1 MYITRARCVNLP
13 RFGGCHL
20 FLPILPGRGPEVP
33 GGCRVIQAPR
43 FRVFDV
49 GIVNELARRGTRSA
63 PADGLLVV
71 GMPSLPSVIGM
82 GPLDSSGR
90 KRMPGPE
97 VASKC
102 STVGARVSG
111 VAPLGGG
118 PRGAGAAAVPER
130 EGNPIVD
137 SAGRKP
143 AATLRHLRPL
153 VTRPQKTP
161 PRTAPSWMPPAVR
174 RLRHVL
180 PVTGSSAPGA
190 PLSRGQASFAI
201 RITQIWWLSP
211 FPVIFPHEHC
221 RDSRRV
227 GPPDAG

>member
-1 MYITRARCVNLP
+1 MRLGDDRFPEGGASGRERSQPRGGMPAGRPSGVARLP
-13 RFGGCHL
+13 SPPC
-20 FLPILPGRGPEVP
+20 PILPGRGPEVP

-43 FRVFDV
+43 FWVFDV

-63 PADGLLVV
+63 PADSLLVV

-153 VTRPQKTP
+153 VTRLKKRRRGRY
-161 PRTAPSWMPPAVR
+161 PRGCRPRSGAC
-174 RLRHVL
+174 
-180 PVTGSSAPGA
+180 VT
-190 PLSRGQASFAI
+190 FF
-201 RITQIWWLSP
+201 LSP
-211 FPVIFPHEHC
+211 GLPLPE
-221 RDSRRV
+221 
-227 GPPDAG
+227 PL